1 MKKTMKVFSA
11 FLATVSALGCSV
23 GMYAQATDVA
33 PLDARN
39 IPVIWRDEYAN
50 GKIISSVG
58 ETYESLIGE
67 PVNKELD
74 HMTVSYIH
82 TTAATPDDQVMV
94 QNAMNYSGSTR
105 YMNCSVYISN
115 SNMVPLY
122 SFYEYSAG
130 SIAAN
135 SPCTTVLSVSLEE
148 LADYESLSEVYYVD
162 YNATL
167 YAGNTHYAP
176 TENDVQLRELLL
188 QD

>member
-1 MKKTMKVFSA
+1 
-11 FLATVSALGCSV
+11 
-23 GMYAQATDVA
+23 
-33 PLDARN
+33 
-39 IPVIWRDEYAN
+39 
-50 GKIISSVG
+50 
-58 ETYESLIGE
+58 
-67 PVNKELD
+67 
-74 HMTVSYIH
+74 
-82 TTAATPDDQVMV
+82 
-94 QNAMNYSGSTR
+94 
-105 YMNCSVYISN
+105 
-115 SNMVPLY
+115 MVPLY